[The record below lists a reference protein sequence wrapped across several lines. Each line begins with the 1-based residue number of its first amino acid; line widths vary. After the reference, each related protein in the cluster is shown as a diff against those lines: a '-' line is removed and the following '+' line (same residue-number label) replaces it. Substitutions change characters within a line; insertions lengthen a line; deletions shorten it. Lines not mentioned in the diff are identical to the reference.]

1 MMNLDYY
8 HFQLSPKR
16 LAELVVLAGRIEE
29 RKKST
34 KAFVYFTGT

>member
-8 HFQLSPKR
+8 HFQLSCKR
-16 LAELVVLAGRIEE
+16 LAESALGARMEE

-34 KAFVYFTGT
+34 KAFVCFTGT